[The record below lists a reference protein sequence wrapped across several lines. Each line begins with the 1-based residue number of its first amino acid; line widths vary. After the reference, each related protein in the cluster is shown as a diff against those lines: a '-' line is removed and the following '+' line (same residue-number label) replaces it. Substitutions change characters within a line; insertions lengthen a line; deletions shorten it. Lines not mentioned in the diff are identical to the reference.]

1 MKKGLRWKIVLI
13 LAVLL
18 LAIVVSY
25 PITKKIKLGLDL
37 KGGIHLVMQVMTD
50 DAINMETDQEILRLQ
65 ELFKKNNLTS
75 VSMTR
80 VEPGKFTVQGINLDQ
95 EGQVRDQL
103 DQLREWTYSI
113 SGTTATASY
122 KPATAQSI
130 RDQAVEQSVETIRNR
145 VDQFGVA
152 EPIIQRQGS
161 SRMIV
166 ELPGVDNPEHVQD
179 LIKTTAVLEFKL
191 VQAGPALDEAT
202 LLKDYAGKP
211 PDNMEVTVVAAKSRA
226 SEGGNYYLLDKVAIV
241 TGKDLRVVR
250 RSVDEWNNPA
260 VSFGLKAD
268 GARRF
273 ESATAQNIGRLLAIV
288 LDGKVQSAP
297 RINAR
302 IPDQGIITGHF
313 TLEQANDLVI
323 VLKAGA
329 LPAGLKT
336 LENRTIGPSLGADSI
351 RAGLISGLIAV
362 ISVMGFMI
370 LYYKM
375 SGLNAIVALFLNIMI
390 LMGSL
395 AYFRATLTL
404 PGIAGIILGIGMAV
418 DANVLIFERIRE
430 EQALGKGILNSIS
443 LGFSR
448 AFSAIFDSNLT
459 TIISA
464 IFLFQFGT
472 GPIKGYAITL
482 IVSLVANLFTAVFV
496 SHLIFDL
503 THGKNTKKLSI

>member
-1 MKKGLRWKIVLI
+1 MKKGLRWKLI
-13 LAVLL
+13 ATLAVLV

-25 PITKKIKLGLDL
+25 PITQKIKLGLDL
-37 KGGIHLVMQVMTD
+37 KGGIHLVLQVMTD
-50 DAINMETDQEILRLQ
+50 DAVNMETDQEILRLQ
-65 ELFKKNNLTS
+65 ETFKKNNLTYA
-75 VSMTR
+75 SMIR
-80 VEPGKFTVQGINLDQ
+80 VGPGKFTVQGINLDQ

-103 DQLREWTYSI
+103 DTLRDWDYSI
-113 SGTTATASY
+113 SGTTATATY
-122 KPATAQSI
+122 KVGVAQTI

-152 EPIIQRQGS
+152 EPIIQRQGT
-161 SRMIV
+161 SRIIV
-166 ELPGVDNPEHVQD
+166 ELPGVDNPERVQD

-191 VQAGPALDEAT
+191 VEAGPAPDEAT
-202 LLKDYAGKP
+202 LLQSYGGKV
-211 PDNMEVTVVAAKSRA
+211 PDNMEVTTVAPKARA
-226 SEGGNYYLLDKVAIV
+226 SEGGAYYLLDKVAII
-241 TGKDLRVVR
+241 TGKDLRMVR

-260 VSFGLKAD
+260 VSFSLKAD

-273 ESATAQNIGRLLAIV
+273 ESATGQNVGRRLAIV

-297 RINAR
+297 NINSRIS
-302 IPDQGIITGHF
+302 DQGIIQGHF
-313 TLEQANDLVI
+313 TIDSANDLII

-336 LENRTIGPSLGADSI
+336 LENRTIGPALGADSI
-351 RAGLISGLIAV
+351 RAGLTAGLLAV
-362 ISVMGFMI
+362 ILVMTFMVV
-370 LYYKM
+370 YYRL
-375 SGLNAIVALFLNIMI
+375 SGLNAIAALILNVVI
-390 LMGSL
+390 LFGSL

-443 LGFSR
+443 LGFGR
-448 AFSAIFDSNLT
+448 AFTAIFDSNLT

-472 GPIKGYAITL
+472 GPIKGYAVTL
-482 IVSLVANLFTAVFV
+482 IISLVANLFTAVFV
-496 SHLIFDL
+496 SHMIFDL